1 MDFTNTINGA
11 IGTAPQ
17 LGGGASLV
25 FRTAIP
31 PLESREGRYLVRFTR
46 TPEEL
51 DAALR
56 LRFEVFNLELGEG
69 LTSSFQTGR
78 DSDEFDEACD
88 HLIVVDTETGKVVG
102 TYRMQTSE
110 MALAGSGFYTA
121 TEFDLS
127 RFPPDTLNEGIELG
141 RACVAQSHRNT
152 QVLFLL
158 WKGLATYV
166 SYQCKRYLFGC
177 CSLTSQDANEGW
189 RVMELLRAQGNLHPH
204 LFIPPNPGYACEPND
219 SNVGETETV
228 KIPRL
233 FRTYLRYGAKVCSP
247 PAIDRQFKTIDFL
260 VLFDIAKMSERAARM
275 FFPA

>member
-1 MDFTNTINGA
+1 
-11 IGTAPQ
+11 
-17 LGGGASLV
+17 
-25 FRTAIP
+25 
-31 PLESREGRYLVRFTR
+31 
-46 TPEEL
+46 L
-51 DAALR
+51 DAALK

-78 DSDEFDEACD
+78 DWDEFDETCD
-88 HLIVVDTETGKVVG
+88 HLVVADTETGEVVG
-102 TYRMQTSE
+102 TYRMQTSD
-110 MALAGSGFYTA
+110 MALVGSGFYTA

-127 RFPPDTLNEGIELG
+127 RFPPDALNDGIELG

-166 SYQCKRYLFGC
+166 LRQRKRYLFGC
-177 CSLTSQDANEGW
+177 CSLTSQNVNEGW
-189 RVMELLRAQGNLHPH
+189 RLMELLKTQGHLHPS
-204 LFIPPNPGYACEPND
+204 LFIPPNPGYACAPND
-219 SNVGETETV
+219 SNFAEKDSV

-260 VLFDIAKMSERAARM
+260 VLFDVAKMNERSVRT
-275 FFPA
+275 FFLA

>member
-1 MDFTNTINGA
+1 MDITNTINGM

-17 LGGGASLV
+17 LGSVAPLV
-25 FRTAIP
+25 VRTAIP
-31 PLESREGRYLVRFTR
+31 SLEIREGRYLVRFTR

-78 DSDEFDEACD
+78 DLDEFDEACD
-88 HLIVVDTETGKVVG
+88 HLIVVETETDKVVG

-127 RFPPDTLNEGIELG
+127 RFPPDVLNDGIELG
-141 RACVAQSHRNT
+141 RACVAQPHRNT

-166 SYQCKRYLFGC
+166 SYQRKRYLFGC
-177 CSLTSQDANEGW
+177 CSLTSQDVNEGW
-189 RVMELLRAQGNLHPH
+189 RVMKLLRTQGHLHPY
-204 LFIPPNPGYACEPND
+204 LSVPPNPGYECEAND
-219 SNVGETETV
+219 LTLADTETV

-260 VLFDIAKMSERAARM
+260 VLFDIEMMNERTVRM
-275 FFPA
+275 FFRA